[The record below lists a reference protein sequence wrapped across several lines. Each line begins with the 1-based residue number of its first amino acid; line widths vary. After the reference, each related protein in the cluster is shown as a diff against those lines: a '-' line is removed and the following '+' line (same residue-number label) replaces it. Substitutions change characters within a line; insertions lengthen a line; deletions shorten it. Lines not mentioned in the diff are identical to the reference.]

1 VNTATTVSGIQVHP
15 EVEEALE
22 ASRPVVALETAV
34 VTTGLPAT
42 PLERSPGCEAPGW
55 DPGGPAS
62 VETARL
68 LERIVRGAGAVPAT
82 VAVVE
87 GVLRIGLDDE
97 GLSRLLARAAG
108 ARVSARDLASV
119 MAGERTAGTT
129 VSATLLA
136 CLRPAAGPIRVLA
149 TGGIGG
155 VHRGW
160 AEHPDVSCD
169 LLQLAT
175 SPVCVV
181 ASGAK
186 SVLDVPATVEVL
198 ETLGVPVI
206 AYRTD
211 RFPQFYGSPAEGL
224 PAPRRVETGEEVA
237 EGCQTHW
244 RTLGCSTGV
253 LLANPVPTGHG
264 LEEAEIEPLVA
275 EAEAEARRRGI
286 TGGARTPHLLS
297 AVASGT
303 GGRAVDANIALLAAN
318 ARLAA
323 AVAEALC
330 TTDR

>member
-1 VNTATTVSGIQVHP
+1 MSGIQVHP
-15 EVEEALE
+15 QVGRALE
-22 ASRPVVALETAV
+22 SGRPVVALETAV
-34 VTTGLPAT
+34 ATAGLPAI
-42 PLERSPGCEAPGW
+42 PLERSPRCDAPGW
-55 DPGGPAS
+55 DAGGPANA
-62 VETARL
+62 EAARL
-68 LERIVRGAGAVPAT
+68 LERVVRDAGAVPAT
-82 VAVVE
+82 VAVVD

-97 GLSRLLARAAG
+97 GLSRLLAGDAG
-108 ARVSARDLASV
+108 AKASARDLASV
-119 MAGERTAGTT
+119 MAGGRTAGTT

-136 CLRPAAGPIRVLA
+136 CLRAVPAPIRVLA

-169 LLQLAT
+169 LRQLAT

-186 SVLDVPATVEVL
+186 SMLDVPATVEVL
-198 ETLGVPVI
+198 ETLGIPVI
-206 AYRTD
+206 GYRAD
-211 RFPQFYGSPAEGL
+211 RFPRFYGSPAEGL
-224 PAPRRVETGEEVA
+224 PAPRRVENAQEVA
-237 EGCQTHW
+237 EVCQTHW

-253 LLANPVPTGHG
+253 LLASPPPGGQG

-286 TGGARTPHLLS
+286 TGGARTPYVLS

-330 TTDR
+330 TMGR

>member
-1 VNTATTVSGIQVHP
+1 MSEIEVHP
-15 EVEEALE
+15 EVGRALE
-22 ASRPVVALETAV
+22 SGRPVVALETAV
-34 VTTGLPAT
+34 ATTGIPAAALGRA
-42 PLERSPGCEAPGW
+42 PRCEAPGW
-55 DPGGPAS
+55 SASRPANQ
-62 VETARL
+62 ETARL
-68 LERIVRGAGAVPAT
+68 LERLVRDAGAVPAT

-97 GLSRLLARAAG
+97 GLSRLLAGAAG
-108 ARVSARDLASV
+108 TKASARDLASV
-119 MAGERTAGTT
+119 MAAGQTAGTT

-136 CLRPAAGPIRVLA
+136 CLRTLPAPIRVLA

-160 AEHPDVSCD
+160 AERPDVSCD
-169 LLQLAT
+169 LRQLAT
-175 SPVCVV
+175 TPVCVV

-186 SVLDVPATVEVL
+186 SVLDVPATVEAL
-198 ETLGVPVI
+198 EALGVPVI
-206 AYRTD
+206 AYRTN
-211 RFPQFYGSPAEGL
+211 RFPQFYSSPAEGL
-224 PAPRRVETGEEVA
+224 PAPRRLDDAGHVA
-237 EGCQTHW
+237 EVCRTLW

-253 LLANPVPTGHG
+253 LLANPAPAAYG
-264 LEEAEIEPLVA
+264 LEEAEIEALVA

-286 TGGARTPHLLS
+286 AGGARTPHVLS

-330 TTDR
+330 TARR